1 MRRADALLG
10 RVEAH
15 AAARRASG
23 QVLKFASSTTENR
36 RVSVTPP
43 TDSALAP
50 GREQPSGG
58 DTAAVA
64 AATATVAV
72 RTAVAVVAPAR
83 TIPPPPLLQ
92 LSKLPS
98 PVVEEGRPDAQPP
111 TPIGEVIARIT
122 GDPGAEHELRAR
134 YNEHELRSRAGLSDA
149 APEQLRSAEQLRR
162 DRAEEDSI
170 KLRGCGPSTAA
181 AAAAAAAAAV
191 AALAPPPEAERLQ
204 CGAAATQDGA
214 VELAG
219 RGETGLACVDPRAGG
234 CYQCSD
240 PARSS
245 ASTVA
250 RASGGDPLYSSYS
263 A

>member
-1 MRRADALLG
+1 MRQADALLG

-23 QVLKFASSTTENR
+23 QVLKFASSTTE
-36 RVSVTPP
+36 
-43 TDSALAP
+43 
-50 GREQPSGG
+50 
-58 DTAAVA
+58 
-64 AATATVAV
+64 
-72 RTAVAVVAPAR
+72 VAVVAPAR
-83 TIPPPPLLQ
+83 TMPPPPRLQ
-92 LSKLPS
+92 LSKVPS

-122 GDPGAEHELRAR
+122 GDPGAAHELRAR

-162 DRAEEDSI
+162 DRAEEDGI
-170 KLRGCGPSTAA
+170 KLRGYGPSTAA
-181 AAAAAAAAAV
+181 AAA
-191 AALAPPPEAERLQ
+191 APPPEAERLQ
-204 CGAAATQDGA
+204 CGTAAKQDGA
-214 VELAG
+214 MELAG

-240 PARSS
+240 PARTS
-245 ASTVA
+245 ASTVG
-250 RASGGDPLYSSYS
+250 ASGSDPLYSLIYS

>member
-1 MRRADALLG
+1 M
-10 RVEAH
+10 
-15 AAARRASG
+15 
-23 QVLKFASSTTENR
+23 
-36 RVSVTPP
+36 
-43 TDSALAP
+43 
-50 GREQPSGG
+50 
-58 DTAAVA
+58 
-64 AATATVAV
+64 
-72 RTAVAVVAPAR
+72 VAPAR
-83 TIPPPPLLQ
+83 TMPPPPRLQ
-92 LSKLPS
+92 LSKVPS

-170 KLRGCGPSTAA
+170 KVRGCGPSTAA
-181 AAAAAAAAAV
+181 AAAAAAAAATAAAV
-191 AALAPPPEAERLQ
+191 AAVAPPPEAEQLQ

-240 PARSS
+240 PARTS
-245 ASTVA
+245 ASTVG
-250 RASGGDPLYSSYS
+250 ASGSDPLYS

>member
-1 MRRADALLG
+1 MRQADALLG

-23 QVLKFASSTTENR
+23 QVLKFAPSTTE
-36 RVSVTPP
+36 
-43 TDSALAP
+43 
-50 GREQPSGG
+50 
-58 DTAAVA
+58 
-64 AATATVAV
+64 
-72 RTAVAVVAPAR
+72 VAVVAPAR
-83 TIPPPPLLQ
+83 TMPSPPRLQ
-92 LSKLPS
+92 LSKVPS

-162 DRAEEDSI
+162 DRAEEDGI

-181 AAAAAAAAAV
+181 AAATAAAV
-191 AALAPPPEAERLQ
+191 APPPEAERLQ
-204 CGAAATQDGA
+204 CGAAATQDGTL
-214 VELAG
+214 ELAG

-245 ASTVA
+245 ASTVG
-250 RASGGDPLYSSYS
+250 ASGGDPL
-263 A
+263 

>member
-1 MRRADALLG
+1 MRQADALLG

-23 QVLKFASSTTENR
+23 QVLKFASSTTE
-36 RVSVTPP
+36 
-43 TDSALAP
+43 
-50 GREQPSGG
+50 
-58 DTAAVA
+58 
-64 AATATVAV
+64 
-72 RTAVAVVAPAR
+72 VAVVAPAR
-83 TIPPPPLLQ
+83 TMPPPPRLQ
-92 LSKLPS
+92 LSKVPS

-122 GDPGAEHELRAR
+122 GDPGAAHQLRAR

-162 DRAEEDSI
+162 DRAEEDDI

-181 AAAAAAAAAV
+181 AAA
-191 AALAPPPEAERLQ
+191 PPEAERLQ

-240 PARSS
+240 PARTRS
-245 ASTVA
+245 ASTVG
-250 RASGGDPLYSSYS
+250 ASGGDPLYS

>member
-1 MRRADALLG
+1 MRQADALLG

-23 QVLKFASSTTENR
+23 QVLKFASSTTE
-36 RVSVTPP
+36 
-43 TDSALAP
+43 
-50 GREQPSGG
+50 
-58 DTAAVA
+58 
-64 AATATVAV
+64 
-72 RTAVAVVAPAR
+72 VAVVAPAR
-83 TIPPPPLLQ
+83 TIPPPPRLQ
-92 LSKLPS
+92 LSKVPS

-122 GDPGAEHELRAR
+122 GDPGAAHELRAR

-162 DRAEEDSI
+162 DRAEEDGI
-170 KLRGCGPSTAA
+170 KLRGYGPSTAA
-181 AAAAAAAAAV
+181 AAAATAAATAAVATAATAAAA
-191 AALAPPPEAERLQ
+191 APPPEAERLQ
-204 CGAAATQDGA
+204 CGAAAKQDGA
-214 VELAG
+214 MELAG

-240 PARSS
+240 PARTS
-245 ASTVA
+245 ASTVG
-250 RASGGDPLYSSYS
+250 ASGSDPLYSLIYS

>member
-1 MRRADALLG
+1 MRQADALLG

-23 QVLKFASSTTENR
+23 QVLKFASSTTE
-36 RVSVTPP
+36 V
-43 TDSALAP
+43 
-50 GREQPSGG
+50 
-58 DTAAVA
+58 VA
-64 AATATVAV
+64 
-72 RTAVAVVAPAR
+72 VAPAR
-83 TIPPPPLLQ
+83 TIPPPPRLQ
-92 LSKLPS
+92 LSKVPS

-122 GDPGAEHELRAR
+122 GDPGAAHELRAR

-162 DRAEEDSI
+162 DRTEEDSI

-181 AAAAAAAAAV
+181 AAAATAAATAAAV
-191 AALAPPPEAERLQ
+191 AAVAPPPEAERLQ

-214 VELAG
+214 MELAG

-234 CYQCSD
+234 CYQCND
-240 PARSS
+240 PARTS
-245 ASTVA
+245 ASTVG
-250 RASGGDPLYSSYS
+250 ASGGDPLYS